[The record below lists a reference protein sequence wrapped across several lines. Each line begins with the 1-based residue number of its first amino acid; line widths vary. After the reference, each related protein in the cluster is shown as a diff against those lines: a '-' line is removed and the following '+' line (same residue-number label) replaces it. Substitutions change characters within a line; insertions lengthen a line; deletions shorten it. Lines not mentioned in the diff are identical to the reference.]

1 MQRFWCLPSVYVQLN
16 FVSLA
21 GLLPWHKA
29 KWWRQWTFREISKS
43 ATSSGI
49 CWSKCATESVVSWK
63 WRHNLR
69 PPVSPLPR
77 VSWELR
83 WDKTWLKH
91 HALWCSP
98 NHTCNHIGPFPFPS
112 WFFFGQEDFTS
123 IQPTGLLRTLAG
135 RSTASLQFWWSL
147 TYPTD
152 NTCPPIHL
160 SVSLSVCQS
169 VSLSVCL
176 SVCLSIYPPIYL
188 SIYRSMDLSIYPSI
202 HLSTYLFVR
211 QN

>member
-112 WFFFGQEDFTS
+112 WFFLAKRISLASSQQDSWGRWLEDQQPACS
-123 IQPTGLLRTLAG
+123 SDGVWPIQPTI
-135 RSTASLQFWWSL
+135 
-147 TYPTD
+147 PV
-152 NTCPPIHL
+152 HL
-160 SVSLSVCQS
+160 YICLSVCQS
-169 VSLSVCL
+169 VCL
-176 SVCLSIYPPIYL
+176 YVFRSIHL
-188 SIYRSMDLSIYPSI
+188 SIYRSIDLWIYRSI
-202 HLSTYLFVR
+202 HLSIYLPIYLSAKT
-211 QN
+211 NL